1 MIISVSKSNKNTTMV
16 KRIINTQSIN
26 IINRVKV
33 IPLSNKSTCTI
44 SPHMTSR
51 NTLYLDGCL
60 KKYEEVRISL
70 PINNPSLKTL
80 NTVKRYLQTLNI
92 TYTGTVI
99 IGNLPHGVKPIS
111 YISSATLFPLLKHML
126 LHSDNLYAESIA
138 RSIGYKLNGSG
149 NINSSTK
156 AIKNIINKKLNLNTE
171 FLTLKDGSGLSLLD
185 KTSPQLLVNLL
196 TKTFNMPRIGNE
208 LYNALPQ
215 SGISGTLSYRMNKQ
229 LQGKVRA
236 KTGTLKGTVT
246 LSGYVITKRKNQLTF
261 SIMINNLKKSQRNS
275 ARAFQNNLVKL
286 FYDNY

>member
-1 MIISVSKSNKNTTMV
+1 
-16 KRIINTQSIN
+16 
-26 IINRVKV
+26 
-33 IPLSNKSTCTI
+33 
-44 SPHMTSR
+44 MTSR
-51 NTLYLDGCL
+51 NELYLDGCL
-60 KKYEEVRISL
+60 KEYKEVRISL

-80 NTVKRYLQTLNI
+80 NTVKRYLKKLDI

-99 IGNLPHGVKPIS
+99 IGKLPNGVKAIT
-111 YISSATLFPLLKHML
+111 YISSETLFPLLKHML

-138 RSIGYKLNGSG
+138 RSVGYKLNGSG
-149 NINSSTK
+149 NITSSTQ
-156 AIKNIINKKLNLNTE
+156 AIKNIISKKLDINTK
-171 FLTLKDGSGLSLLD
+171 FLILKDGSGLSSLD

-208 LYNALPQ
+208 LYNSLPQ

-261 SIMINNLKKSQRNS
+261 SIMINKLKKSQRNS
-275 ARAFQNNLVKL
+275 ARAFQNNVVKL